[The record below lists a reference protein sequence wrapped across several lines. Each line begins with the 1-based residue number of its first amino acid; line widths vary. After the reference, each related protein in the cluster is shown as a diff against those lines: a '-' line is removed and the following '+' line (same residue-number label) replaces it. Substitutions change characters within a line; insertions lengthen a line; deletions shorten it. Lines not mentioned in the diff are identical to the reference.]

1 MEELESILALN
12 DTHSLAL
19 IKASGLT
26 VKKNVSSSVLVLGG
40 EHGIL
45 KFGAVEQRG
54 RDDTT
59 FAFTFLFQIS
69 LSAASITATLSE
81 DMQRLR
87 AVHSL
92 HYRPSKGQIVAFTQ
106 DANIAFYNLNDIIK
120 KAPELID
127 ESASTTCRPS
137 KMLIGSFGEV
147 LDLITL
153 PSPSADS
160 NETRLA
166 VVANSP
172 QLRLLYGSSGMCD
185 VLDGHT
191 DLILS
196 ADCSDDG

>member
-1 MEELESILALN
+1 MEELESIVALN
-12 DTHSLAL
+12 DAHSHAL

-26 VKKNVSSSVLVLGG
+26 IKKNVNSSVLVLGG
-40 EHGIL
+40 EQGIL

-54 RDDTT
+54 RDEST

-69 LSAASITATLSE
+69 ISTASVTAILNE

-106 DANIAFYNLNDIIK
+106 DANIAFYDLHEITE

-127 ESASTTCRPS
+127 DSDSTICRPN

-153 PSPSADS
+153 PSPSVTND
-160 NETRLA
+160 TRLA

-172 QLRLLYGSSGMCD
+172 QLRLLRGSSGLCD